1 MKEKKGR
8 TTVSEVLVVEGN
20 LRQGH
25 NQVAYSFK
33 EFYTD
38 LLCKTSSVVPGPS
51 FWLNLK
57 LPCNIPSEDF
67 SFLAN
72 PISVNEVKIA
82 MFSFD
87 NLKSP

>member
-1 MKEKKGR
+1 M
-8 TTVSEVLVVEGN
+8 
-20 LRQGH
+20 RQGH
-25 NQVAYSFK
+25 NQVACAFE

-38 LLCKTSSVVPGPS
+38 LLGKSSPVAQNPS

-57 LPCNIPSEDF
+57 LPCNIPSEEL

-72 PISVNEVKIA
+72 PISVDEVKLA

-87 NLKSP
+87 ASKSPGPDGFNSFFFTHN